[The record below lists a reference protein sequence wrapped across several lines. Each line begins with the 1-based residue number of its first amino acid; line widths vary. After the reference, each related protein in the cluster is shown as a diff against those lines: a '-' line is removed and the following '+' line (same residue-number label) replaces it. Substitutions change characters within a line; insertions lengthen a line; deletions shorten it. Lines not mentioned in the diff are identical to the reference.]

1 MTNSLD
7 PPLSRPAVMP
17 FALIGTLSIVL
28 GGLLSA
34 ISAGTPSYLASWS
47 VAYLVL
53 VVGVGQLVLGIG
65 QALLA
70 TAQLSPRLIAAQVLT
85 FNVANVAVLAGTA
98 ITQPVLVYVGGGAF
112 VVALALFVWGVRNSR
127 THNKWALYGFRAM
140 LTILLISTPI
150 GLILSSVS
158 NR

>member
-1 MTNSLD
+1 MI
-7 PPLSRPAVMP
+7 P
-17 FALIGTLSIVL
+17 FALIGSLSVVL

-34 ISAGTPSYLASWS
+34 ISAGAPSYLSSWS

-53 VVGVGQLVLGIG
+53 VAGVGQLVLGVG

-85 FNVANVAVLAGTA
+85 FNIANVAVLAGTA
-98 ITQPVLVYVGGGAF
+98 ITQTVLVYIGGGAF
-112 VVALALFVWGVRNSR
+112 VVALALFVWGVRSSR

-140 LTILLISTPI
+140 LALLLISTPI
-150 GLILSSVS
+150 GLILASVS